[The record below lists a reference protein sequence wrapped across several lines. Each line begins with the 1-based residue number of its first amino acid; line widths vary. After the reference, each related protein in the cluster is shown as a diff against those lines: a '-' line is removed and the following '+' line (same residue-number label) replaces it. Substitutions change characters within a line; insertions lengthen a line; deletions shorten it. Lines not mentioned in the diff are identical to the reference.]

1 MDIPKAN
8 TNHLPFKLALF
19 DDPPA
24 FLGMPYLYRWAW
36 LAWIFQLN
44 MGCFWLLFT
53 KGHGDGGCGFS
64 WGNNVQRAIELP
76 AFIGGIWVCPKKL
89 GVHTILDIPMWSVA
103 ASDQLMLLGLPWG
116 PGVRDWGL
124 PRAILLKNGHKM
136 YTGVGFWVRPLS
148 KRN

>member
-53 KGHGDGGCGFS
+53 KGHGDGGCGFIDKAAGHWITS
-64 WGNNVQRAIELP
+64 IYRRHMGLSQK
-76 AFIGGIWVCPKKL
+76 IGGTHHFGHSDVISGCQWPADAFGSSL
-89 GVHTILDIPMWSVA
+89 G
-103 ASDQLMLLGLPWG
+103 PWG
-116 PGVRDWGL
+116 AWLRIA
-124 PRAILLKNGHKM
+124 PRHPAEEWTQDVHRSRVLGAS
-136 YTGVGFWVRPLS
+136 FE
-148 KRN
+148 